1 MRTKKEKRSRLLKTV
16 VIGGMIAGASSL
28 SANAGD
34 LLNYGDLGSGSELR
48 SDLLEQ
54 YGSPVS
60 TANLPSDYIVGEAK
74 CGEGKCGEGKCG
86 EGKEKTKEKKGKEA
100 KTAKKGETKTSEAK
114 CGEGK
119 CGEGKS
125 NKKEAKKKETKTGE
139 GKCGEGKCGS

>member
-74 CGEGKCGEGKCG
+74 CGEGKCGEGK
-86 EGKEKTKEKKGKEA
+86 EKTKEKKGKEA